1 LALPSKQTS
10 LIFRHLRV
18 EMPSSQTLSHDQKLK
33 SARGFTI
40 IEVALAATV
49 LALTL
54 VGMIGVIESG
64 AATLDLSRK
73 QTIAG
78 QILHEEIDNLHMQSW
93 ATVTAYPTGVG
104 GTTTLAISSVWPPS
118 GGPPANT
125 VYDPIL
131 ETFWQQLAG
140 NTSFQ
145 YQNPGSYQD
154 PTHAPYF
161 QFPFPFTVT
170 RTVIPITSNLLQVT
184 FAIQWTGLTGH
195 SYTRRST
202 TYVTQYGL
210 NLSYQRS

>member
-1 LALPSKQTS
+1 LL
-10 LIFRHLRV
+10 
-18 EMPSSQTLSHDQKLK
+18 HDHKFK
-33 SARGFTI
+33 SAQGFTI

-78 QILHEEIDNLHMQSW
+78 QILHEEIDNVHMQSW
-93 ATVTAYPTGVG
+93 TTVNAYPTGVG
-104 GTTTLAISSVWPPS
+104 GMTTLAVSAVFPPT
-118 GGPPANT
+118 PPVGS

-131 ETFWQQLAG
+131 ENFWQQLAG

-145 YQNPGSYQD
+145 YQDPGTYQD
-154 PTHAPYF
+154 AQHA
-161 QFPFPFTVT
+161 QFFLYPFPFTVT
-170 RTVIPITSNLLQVT
+170 RTVMPITSNLLQVT
-184 FAIQWTGLTGH
+184 FTIHWTGLTGQP
-195 SYTRRST
+195 YTRRST